1 MHHLVTHTGTQ
12 QGCLKRARSQSVTQ
26 RFPFR
31 GILARG
37 RGLWQEGGVLVK
49 EISDL
54 LGRLPETFSFL
65 RIVKKGGMVAVRGEK
80 G

>member
-12 QGCLKRARSQSVTQ
+12 QGHLKRARSQSATQ
-26 RFPFR
+26 QFPFR

-49 EISDL
+49 AISDL
-54 LGRLPETFSFL
+54 LGRLPEGCQE
-65 RIVKKGGMVAVRGEK
+65 RGNDGCQRREGGLVG
-80 G
+80 